1 MPESYDPKS
10 KRDILRIF
18 FSRWPSAVLIFIIIT
33 ASVVLATM
41 TAPKWYESKTSFQ
54 TRRPPQIRLLSSP
67 NDMFVATE
75 VFLRTQQAVI
85 LSHDVVSRALARLD
99 LGENA
104 SESAIAAAAEE
115 IRTNDR
121 PRLDRQ
127 IKHIKVTTP
136 VGDSFTNSEVFF
148 INVEVADSAAQA
160 QQLTKMIALEYRAKH
175 DALQKAPLSG
185 STTVLQRELDKLRN
199 DRDQAN
205 GALALFIRD
214 DLKGDMLA
222 FRAISS
228 AATPLA
234 EVSVTA
240 EIDKEVKSLRA
251 DLAET
256 VALKAALDSEL
267 ARVKGTT
274 GSDSLD
280 TANIPVVPERIMKN
294 NPAISSLAEKLTD
307 LRLKA
312 IELAPRY
319 TDNYRERQ
327 NVAKEIELT
336 TTLLLGNLTK
346 VSTSLAQ
353 QIAATQARIGQLSR
367 TLQIDQAY
375 MKSLSKHYVKWIS
388 LQGEATSAKDE
399 YEAKKDEL
407 TKARTAAD
415 SMAQENV
422 FLVQLDTPSLPDSPV
437 RPILW
442 VNTAVGAIVALL
454 FGLAYCF
461 TADYLDHRFKTVE
474 QAEQYLDLPVLGSV
488 GNLGRRIISRR

>member
-1 MPESYDPKS
+1 
-10 KRDILRIF
+10 
-18 FSRWPSAVLIFIIIT
+18 
-33 ASVVLATM
+33 
-41 TAPKWYESKTSFQ
+41 
-54 TRRPPQIRLLSSP
+54 
-67 NDMFVATE
+67 
-75 VFLRTQQAVI
+75 
-85 LSHDVVSRALARLD
+85 
-99 LGENA
+99 
-104 SESAIAAAAEE
+104 
-115 IRTNDR
+115 
-121 PRLDRQ
+121 
-127 IKHIKVTTP
+127 
-136 VGDSFTNSEVFF
+136 
-148 INVEVADSAAQA
+148 
-160 QQLTKMIALEYRAKH
+160 MIAKEYRAKH

-185 STTVLQRELDKLRN
+185 STTVLQSELDKLRN

-205 GALALFIRD
+205 VALASFISD